1 MQRTYFLKSLMDEK
15 EREEGE
21 GGGNGTGNKKGV
33 VSDERDPFK
42 NWKSFLEGCEEIAHR
57 RPALG

>member
-1 MQRTYFLKSLMDEK
+1 MDEK

-42 NWKSFLEGCEEIAHR
+42 NWKSSLEGCEEIAHR